1 MLLAIDEGNTNT
13 VIAIVDQASVKAEWR
28 LSTQRGR
35 TQDEYAVQLYQL
47 LEIHKIAKEAISGVV
62 ISTVVPQNLFAL
74 RKMSENYVGATPLIV
89 GEQSLDL
96 GMQIVIERPQEV
108 GADRLVNAVAAKKHF
123 GAGVIVIDFGTAT
136 TFDVVNKQGDYAGGV
151 IAPGVNLSIAAL
163 HAAAAKLPEI
173 AIEKPQKVMG
183 TSTVSAMQSGVY
195 WGYVG
200 MIEGIVSRLKEEQGA
215 DLKVIATGG
224 LASLFSKASSQI
236 EHHKPDLT
244 IEGLRLI
251 YEMNVVAD

>member
-13 VIAIVDQASVKAEWR
+13 VIAILDGRKIVAEWR
-28 LSTQRGR
+28 LSTNRGR
-35 TQDEYAVQLYQL
+35 TADEYAIQLYQL
-47 LEIHKIAKEAISGVV
+47 LDIHSIDKKAIKHVV

-74 RKMSENYVGATPLIV
+74 RKMSESYAGCKPFIV
-89 GEQSLDL
+89 GEQALDL
-96 GMQIVIERPQEV
+96 GMEVDIERPQEV
-108 GADRLVNAVAAKKHF
+108 GADRLVNAVAAKHHY
-123 GAGVIVIDFGTAT
+123 GNGVIVLDFGTAT
-136 TFDVVNKQGDYAGGV
+136 TFDIVNKEGNYAGGV

-173 AIEKPQKVMG
+173 AIAKPQQVMG
-183 TSTVSAMQSGVY
+183 KNTISAMQSGIY
-195 WGYVG
+195 WGYVS
-200 MIEGIVSRLKEEQGA
+200 MIEGMISRLKKEQGS

-224 LASLFSKASSQI
+224 LSSLFSKATDAI

-251 YEMNVVAD
+251 FEMNHK